1 MDEGAN
7 TEQTTAELRVDI
19 HEEGLLVDAPV
30 VRRSL
35 RSIWRNWRRVVLMVV
50 LATISLVVG
59 AWFGLTHP
67 LSVTGEAT
75 VAGRVTG
82 LDGSPLEAQVAIHGT
97 SIRVTA
103 DRDGIFRLE
112 RIPSGSQSLVVSYQG
127 REAGFPASL
136 APGEEL
142 DVGDL
147 PFWPLGEQ

>member
-1 MDEGAN
+1 MDERADTGQA
-7 TEQTTAELRVDI
+7 TAELRVDI

-50 LATISLVVG
+50 LAAISLTIG

-67 LSVTGEAT
+67 LSVMGEAT
-75 VAGRVTG
+75 VAGRVIG

-97 SIRVTA
+97 SIRVMA
-103 DRDGIFRLE
+103 DRDGSFRLDL
-112 RIPSGSQSLVVSYQG
+112 IPSGPQAVVVSYQG
-127 REAGFPASL
+127 YEAGFPASL

-147 PFWPLGEQ
+147 PFWPLAE

>member
-1 MDEGAN
+1 MDEIAN
-7 TEQTTAELRVDI
+7 SEKATAELRVDI
-19 HEEGLLVDAPV
+19 QEEGLLVDAPV

-50 LATISLVVG
+50 LAAISLIVG

-67 LSVTGEAT
+67 LSVMGEAT
-75 VAGRVTG
+75 VAGRVIG

-97 SIRVTA
+97 SIRVMA
-103 DRDGIFRLE
+103 DRDGSFRLD
-112 RIPSGSQSLVVSYQG
+112 RIPSGPQAVVVSYQG
-127 REAGFPASL
+127 YEAGFPASL

-147 PFWPLGEQ
+147 PFWPLGE